1 MSGWTGGQG
10 QGVALPGGC
19 SDSSGTGRR
28 PGVLW
33 APGQVLATST
43 ETSTGWWPCL
53 TGGRLLGG
61 WGHQVR
67 FQEKRGAFPSHALRR
82 ASCSQCLP
90 DEA

>member
-1 MSGWTGGQG
+1 MARDKVWHYLAAVLTARA
-10 QGVALPGGC
+10 QGVAPEFCGRPDKFSLLPLRQAQAGGPVC
-19 SDSSGTGRR
+19 
-28 PGVLW
+28 
-33 APGQVLATST
+33 
-43 ETSTGWWPCL
+43 

-61 WGHQVR
+61 WGHQAR